1 MKRFLVGAAMVL
13 VAFILFAAEVSA
25 ADWWI
30 VGTVKGPKTQ
40 DQVITLRLVP
50 KGEPVENYID
60 VTSTNKF
67 DQYAFSRPETGPASP
82 GAYQLVIFVGFD
94 RVMEV
99 PLDNVKSG
107 GRVPPITLT
116 W

>member
-1 MKRFLVGAAMVL
+1 MKRFLVGAVMVL
-13 VAFILFAAEVSA
+13 AAFILFAAEVSA

-30 VGTVKGPKTQ
+30 VGTVKGSKTQ
-40 DQVITLRLVP
+40 DEVITLRLVP
-50 KGEPVENYID
+50 KGEPVENYVE
-60 VTSTNKF
+60 VTSTNKY

-82 GAYQLVIFVGFD
+82 GAYKLVIYVGFD

>member
-1 MKRFLVGAAMVL
+1 MKRFFVGAVMFL
-13 VAFILFAAEVSA
+13 VAFILFAAQSSA
-25 ADWWI
+25 GDWWI

-50 KGEPVENYID
+50 KGESAENYVD
-60 VTSTNKF
+60 VTSTNKH
-67 DQYAFSRPETGPASP
+67 DQYAFSQPEAGPATPS
-82 GAYQLVIFVGFD
+82 AYKLVIYVGFD
-94 RVMEV
+94 KVMEV
-99 PLDNVKSG
+99 PLNGVKPG